1 MAPKN
6 KFKLKMKNAVR
17 ASACWCVDN
26 EVEINILT
34 LTVALKYIGQMFR
47 LNFWVFFSDK
57 NE

>member
-47 LNFWVFFSDK
+47 LNF
-57 NE
+57 